1 MELIG
6 FTSWHDEHYKFFG
19 DFEDAELADKL
30 YEKYGHE
37 LDATYIQL
45 GHHGNNVL
53 APSYYLNLHP
63 SAVYVD
69 APYF

>member
-1 MELIG
+1 ML
-6 FTSWHDEHYKFFG
+6 FFA

-45 GHHGNNVL
+45 GYHGNNAL

-69 APYF
+69 APYFFIHWRTI